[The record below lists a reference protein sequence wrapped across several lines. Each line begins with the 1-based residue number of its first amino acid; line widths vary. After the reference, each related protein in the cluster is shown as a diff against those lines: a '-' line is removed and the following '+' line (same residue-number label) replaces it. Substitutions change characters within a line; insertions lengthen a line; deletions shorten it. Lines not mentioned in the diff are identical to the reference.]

1 MFRHRR
7 LEAPLLALFPAMGGA
22 AGAAGAAGTAMT
34 ALQVASAGLSLAG
47 AIQQARA
54 GRSAA
59 KAQQAQLNYQAGQET
74 AAAIQEANAR
84 RRKAD
89 LMISRGLAVAA
100 ASGAGTSGLEGI
112 LSGIA
117 EEGERSA
124 GAAMYSGIERANGL
138 KYQGAAGVSA
148 ANSQANS
155 TILGALAKTG
165 MSMYDLFRP
174 SVAPTV
180 PGSTGV
186 YAAPS
191 KEAPAGFSGWDEYNF
206 VMGN

>member
-7 LEAPLLALFPAMGGA
+7 LEGPLLALLPAMGGA

-34 ALQVASAGLSLAG
+34 ALQVASAGLSLVG

-54 GRSAA
+54 GQSAA

-117 EEGERSA
+117 AEGERSA
-124 GAAMYSGIERANGL
+124 GAAMYSGVERAKGL
-138 KYQGAAGVSA
+138 QYQGAVGVSD
-148 ANSQANS
+148 ANSQAKS
-155 TILGALAKTG
+155 TILGGVAKAG
-165 MSMYDLFRP
+165 MSMYDLFSP
-174 SVAPTV
+174 GKAPTA
-180 PGSTGV
+180 PGPVGMSF
-186 YAAPS
+186 APS
-191 KEAPAGFSGWDEYNF
+191 AGAPAGFSGWDEYNF